1 VFCALSPF
9 QLELYRLLVES
20 PEVRGCIRASGTNPL
35 VAINLFQ
42 KLCNHPDLLD
52 LTSTDI
58 PGINKIFPEGYFPI
72 ASLAIVYRT

>member
-9 QLELYRLLVES
+9 QLDLYRLLVES
-20 PEVRGCIRASGTNPL
+20 PEVRACIRASGTNPL

-52 LTSTDI
+52 LTSTEI
-58 PGINKIFPEGYFPI
+58 PGIDKILPQGFL
-72 ASLAIVYRT
+72 SLSLDAIVRS